1 MQKFDVKKN
10 TTVFGMCF
18 FQNINPYMTRPII
31 FFALT
36 YCISVMDPKTHK
48 KHKTFDFLLTS
59 ITQTC
64 SMKHFTTWKYKNKFQ
79 MGTYK
84 GRIVMS
90 TNFIHLFS
98 TKSRGSHGGVL
109 FLHIY
114 TFAHTRQEKQI
125 KIDLFLRY
133 IVADLHLVATPV
145 HCIWRTS
152 SDVIARKNTDKKIHM

>member
-1 MQKFDVKKN
+1 
-10 TTVFGMCF
+10 
-18 FQNINPYMTRPII
+18 
-31 FFALT
+31 
-36 YCISVMDPKTHK
+36 
-48 KHKTFDFLLTS
+48 
-59 ITQTC
+59 
-64 SMKHFTTWKYKNKFQ
+64 

-98 TKSRGSHGGVL
+98 TKSRGSHGGAL

-133 IVADLHLVATPV
+133 IVADLHLVAPPV
-145 HCIWRTS
+145 HCI
-152 SDVIARKNTDKKIHM
+152 